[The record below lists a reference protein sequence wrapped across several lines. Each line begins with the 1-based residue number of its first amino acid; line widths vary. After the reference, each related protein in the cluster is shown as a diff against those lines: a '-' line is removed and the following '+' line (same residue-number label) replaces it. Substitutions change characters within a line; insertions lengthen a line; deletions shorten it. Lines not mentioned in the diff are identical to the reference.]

1 MSFEVVRISRGDICL
16 KDGGDEVRV
25 LGEGLIRA
33 DENAPSFVV
42 YLNSF
47 LMLDADGWDKITES
61 DKNAEI
67 IASINSYFKKKH
79 MVLDF

>member
-1 MSFEVVRISRGDICL
+1 
-16 KDGGDEVRV
+16 
-25 LGEGLIRA
+25 
-33 DENAPSFVV
+33 
-42 YLNSF
+42 
-47 LMLDADGWDKITES
+47 MLDADGWDKITES